1 MSTREVVLSS
11 QVSGSG
17 GGGGG
22 YHLIIITRVQTPIW
36 GY

>member
-1 MSTREVVLSS
+1 MGTREVVLSS

-17 GGGGG
+17 GGG
-22 YHLIIITRVQTPIW
+22 YHLIIITRVQTPIL